1 MPPSASSAQ
10 PKFRGRFWVIL
21 WLTIFLVVAVAVQ
34 ARQFSANQ
42 MAQRIA
48 DLREQRLALE
58 AERATLQRNIRLAT
72 SRKELGARA
81 EALGLHFPEDSEFL
95 YLDLGRA
102 SR

>member
-10 PKFRGRFWVIL
+10 QKFRGRFWVIL
-21 WLTIFLVVAVAVQ
+21 WLTTFLVVAVAVQ
-34 ARQFSANQ
+34 ARQADAN
-42 MAQRIA
+42 ATVRRVA

-58 AERATLQRNIRLAT
+58 AERAALERQIRQAT
-72 SRKELGARA
+72 SRRILGARA
-81 EALGLHFPEDSEFL
+81 EALGLHFPEDSEFF